1 MAPKRKTSSSASP
14 EATSKRPKSDSKAN
28 GSSPKAKQAKLD
40 RPKTKLDELD
50 DGLDVMP
57 EEMRDTPYAKL
68 YDAMASSSKY
78 KATAPSKD
86 GVVVYWMRNKD
97 MRITDNRALSHASG
111 FAQKHKLPLVV
122 LYVISPGDFKSH
134 DRAPRRIDFMLRQL
148 QVLQPHLDSM
158 NIPLYT
164 VSWEPRKQIPT
175 KMLEL
180 MQEWDAAALF
190 GNIEHEVD
198 ELGRDIEIITKTS
211 EARQKKR
218 GWRGEVAFMADMC
231 VVPPGKV
238 LTKQGKPYSVYSPW
252 YRNWAETVTSDLM
265 EYVGDCGKPEANDK
279 SARDHAVIGKLL
291 GHDIPKEVKSFEL
304 TKEDKEAMN
313 HLFPLGDGIVDKIMH
328 RFLRTKIREN
338 VFFEPPLHHG
348 AEDAKDPLKDSKI
361 GKYQTG
367 RNDVS
372 LDGTSHISPYL
383 AAGVVSPRELLRM
396 TMELTKNKL
405 VTERDA
411 NGIGMWVTEVAWR
424 DFYQH
429 VLVAWPRVCMRKPFN
444 LKFEHIAWE
453 ENEDHFKAWCDGQT
467 GYPIV
472 DAAMRSIKTQGYMH
486 NRARMIVA
494 MFLSKDLMMDWRKGE
509 KFFMQNLI
517 DGDFGSNNG
526 GWQWSSSTGT
536 DPQPYF
542 RIFAPLSQ
550 SKKSDPNGTY
560 IRHWVPELKDV
571 KGDDIHDP
579 PAAIRK
585 KVGYPLPIVDHAQA
599 RKRAIARFKNPGERL
614 DE

>member
-1 MAPKRKTSSSASP
+1 MPPTKRKSTA
-14 EATSKRPKSDSKAN
+14 ATADESPKSPTSPSNKKLKSDA
-28 GSSPKAKQAKLD
+28 SSPKAKQAKL
-40 RPKTKLDELD
+40 KLTKLDELD

-57 EEMRDTPYAKL
+57 EEMKETPYAKL
-68 YDAMASSSKY
+68 YDAMTASSKH
-78 KATAPSKD
+78 KAAQPSKE

-97 MRITDNRALSHASG
+97 MRITDNRALAFASG
-111 FAQKHKLPLVV
+111 FAQKHKLPLVA
-122 LYVISPGDFKSH
+122 LYVISPGDFKAH
-134 DRAPRRIDFMLRQL
+134 DRAPRRIDFMMRQL
-148 QVLQPHLDSM
+148 KVLQPHFDEL
-158 NIPLYT
+158 NVPLYT
-164 VSWEPRKQIPT
+164 VTWDARKQIPA
-175 KMLEL
+175 KMLDL
-180 MQEWDAAALF
+180 MQEWNAAALY

-198 ELGRDIEIITKTS
+198 ELRRDTEIINKTVD
-211 EARQKKR
+211 ARKAGK
-218 GWRGEVAFMADMC
+218 GWQGEVAFLADM
-231 VVPPGKV
+231 
-238 LTKQGKPYSVYSPW
+238 
-252 YRNWAETVTSDLM
+252 NWADTVSSDLLT
-265 EYVGDCGKPEANDK
+265 YVGDCGMPEANEK
-279 SARDHAVIGKLL
+279 SARDHSVLKDLF
-291 GHDIPKEVKSFEL
+291 GHDIPAEVKGFEL
-304 TKEDKEAMN
+304 SGEDKKGME
-313 HLFPLGDGIVDKIMH
+313 HLFPVGDGIVDKIMH
-328 RFLRTKIREN
+328 RFLKTKIREN
-338 VFFEPPLHHG
+338 VFWEPPLHHG
-348 AEDAKDPLKDSKI
+348 AQEAKDPLKDSKI
-361 GKYQTG
+361 AKYQTG

-383 AAGVVSPRELLRM
+383 AAGIVSPRELLRM

-429 VLVAWPRVCMRKPFN
+429 VLAAWPRVCMRKPFN
-444 LKFEHIAWE
+444 LKFENIAWE
-453 ENEDHFKAWCDGQT
+453 EDEDHFKAWCEGQT

-472 DAAMRSIKTQGYMH
+472 DAAMRSIKSQGYMH

-579 PAAIRK
+579 PASIRK
-585 KVGYPLPIVDHAQA
+585 KVGYPMPIVDHAKA
-599 RKRAIARFKNPGERL
+599 RKRAIARFKNPGQRVDD